1 MKLYNILNENHPKG
15 WVLFKKD
22 KTVKHKVIINDGEYI
37 IENEYGTKVLSRELE
52 KMLLEEIEIIENK
65 EDLFDKFIKNTLLIK
80 HDLSESSMRIK
91 CCQDTYEIALD
102 RSENIDINIKNTYGE
117 ASFMMDFSE
126 FDKIV
131 KYVNNLRK
139 LLDK

>member
-1 MKLYNILNENHPKG
+1 MNENHPKG

-22 KTVKHKVIINDGEYI
+22 KTVKHKMIINDGEYI
-37 IENEYGTKVLSRELE
+37 IENEYGTKILSRELE
-52 KMLLEEIEIIENK
+52 KMLLEEIEIIEN
-65 EDLFDKFIKNTLLIK
+65 IG
-80 HDLSESSMRIK
+80 
-91 CCQDTYEIALD
+91 
-102 RSENIDINIKNTYGE
+102 INIKNTYGE

>member
-80 HDLSESSMRIK
+80 HDLPESSMRIK

-117 ASFMMDFSE
+117 VSFIMDFSE